1 MLVHDFL
8 ASVRRYSKRRALELS
23 DRACTDRPTSAVN
36 CVRRRDSD
44 RVKRPREWPAAI
56 CVTID
61 NVFYQDELRDI
72 LARMRPSEALT
83 LHRAALRELLNR
95 HGFRQARVFGS
106 ALTQTDTEESDLDVL
121 VEPVRG
127 TTLFTLAT
135 LEDEAR
141 QLTGVRVS
149 VLTPGFLSPKFR
161 DRVLEQAQPL

>member
-1 MLVHDFL
+1 M
-8 ASVRRYSKRRALELS
+8 
-23 DRACTDRPTSAVN
+23 
-36 CVRRRDSD
+36 
-44 RVKRPREWPAAI
+44 
-56 CVTID
+56 
-61 NVFYQDELRDI
+61 
-72 LARMRPSEALT
+72 

-95 HGFRQARVFGS
+95 HGFRQPRVFGS
-106 ALTQTDTEESDLDVL
+106 ALTRTDTEESDLDVL